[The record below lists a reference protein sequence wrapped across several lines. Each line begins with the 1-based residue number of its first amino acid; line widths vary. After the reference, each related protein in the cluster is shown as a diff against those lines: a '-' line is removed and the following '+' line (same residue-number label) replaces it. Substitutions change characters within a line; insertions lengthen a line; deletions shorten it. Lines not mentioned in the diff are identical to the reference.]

1 MSYLWLVSSQ
11 EVLKCSGALGKFFGV
26 CFWFLILPLNQQD
39 SIPGTHPDVWTCV
52 CSLCIS
58 DCFLLVLLKPVEGQ
72 SKH

>member
-39 SIPGTHPDVWTCV
+39 STPGTHPDVWTCIM
-52 CSLCIS
+52 L
-58 DCFLLVLLKPVEGQ
+58 FMYQ
-72 SKH
+72 